1 VTKDVPFSIISFLHL
16 FQYHVMIPQLAPIV
30 YLIDSSPKPIVALI
44 NGEALGGGL
53 ELALGCQYR

>member
-1 VTKDVPFSIISFLHL
+1 
-16 FQYHVMIPQLAPIV
+16 MNMQLAPIV